1 MSQTTSLLETERLRL
16 RRYRAD
22 DLDDAH
28 SMLGDQET
36 MQYYP
41 SPFTREMS
49 SRWIEDNMRRYE
61 EDGFGLWVVEELTT
75 GEFLGNCGPAW
86 RLIEDV
92 WMVELGW
99 HIKRSH
105 WRRGLATEAASAC
118 RDYAFA
124 TLDIPRVVSLIR
136 PVNIPSR
143 GVAGKIGMTID
154 REVDYKNYH
163 HYLYAVERDPMSR
176 VRR

>member
-1 MSQTTSLLETERLRL
+1 
-16 RRYRAD
+16 
-22 DLDDAH
+22 
-28 SMLGDQET
+28 
-36 MQYYP
+36 
-41 SPFTREMS
+41 MS

-124 TLDIPRVVSLIR
+124 TLDVPRVVSLIR

-143 GVAGKIGMTID
+143 GRRRQD
-154 REVDYKNYH
+154 RDDD
-163 HYLYAVERDPMSR
+163 RS
-176 VRR
+176 

>member
-1 MSQTTSLLETERLRL
+1 MRLRH
-16 RRYRAD
+16 YQVD

-28 SMLGDQET
+28 SMLGDEQT

-49 SRWIEDNMRRYE
+49 SWWIEDNMRRYE
-61 EDGFGLWVVEELTT
+61 EDGFGLWVVEARAT
-75 GEFLGNCGPAW
+75 GEFLGNCGPAL
-86 RLIEDV
+86 RSIEGV
-92 WMVELGW
+92 SMVELGW

-105 WRRGLATEAASAC
+105 LRRGLATEAAGAC

-124 TLDIPRVVSLIR
+124 TLDIPRIVSLIR

-143 GVAGKIGMTID
+143 GLAEKIGMTID
-154 REVDYKNYH
+154 REIDYKNYH
-163 HYLYAVERDPMSR
+163 HYLYAVERVSDE
-176 VRR
+176 

>member
-1 MSQTTSLLETERLRL
+1 MKTERLLL
-16 RRYRAD
+16 RHYRAD

-28 SMLGDQET
+28 SMLSDEQT

-49 SRWIEDNMRRYE
+49 SRWVEDNMRRYE
-61 EDGFGLWVVEELTT
+61 EDGFGLWVVEGLAT

-86 RLIEDV
+86 RSIEGDS
-92 WMVELGW
+92 MVELGW

-105 WRRGLATEAASAC
+105 WRRGLATEAARAC
-118 RDYAFA
+118 RDYAFT
-124 TLDIPRVVSLIR
+124 TLDIPKIVSLIR

-143 GVAGKIGMTID
+143 GVAEKIGMTID

-163 HYLYAVERDPMSR
+163 HYLYAVERAPDE
-176 VRR
+176 